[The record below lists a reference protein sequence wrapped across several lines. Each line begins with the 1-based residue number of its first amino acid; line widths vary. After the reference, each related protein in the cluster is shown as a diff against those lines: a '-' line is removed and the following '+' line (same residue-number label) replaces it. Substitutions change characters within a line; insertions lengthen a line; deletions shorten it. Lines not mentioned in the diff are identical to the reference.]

1 MREFFQT
8 LLLRFSLCALAAT
21 LALLVIHSKTF
32 RDACAKLLALW
43 RGMTALGRTV
53 AVLVVS
59 VFVVYASTKTNTPPL
74 RVVRPLSLPRL
85 ESPTVTAADIDRGY
99 RQVSVATN
107 EDASFAMPSNATI
120 IGNWHKRGTF
130 GEWMRLDFGD
140 FAFPLG
146 RNGAAYSAFSVF
158 SDGKIRPTPR
168 DTAHEI
174 CAVGSPLLA
183 LQGESRFWTAEGAND
198 SKILTWENFFLN
210 ADTNA
215 PVNAQIKL
223 SPAGDFTVRTN
234 AVETAYARICPQD
247 WDGDGIPNNLD
258 ENPCAFDGDYNGPAN
273 VLPPGAN
280 TNAYCTVSLVASGP
294 DTRVTFSGDAPS
306 DYPDPDFIAKSGV
319 TNEVMILIGKSYTVS
334 SDEPL
339 ALVGVSDPATEVWQ
353 PDATWRLGTVC
364 RPVSISSS
372 EGSPFTMS
380 VEPANLSGTFV
391 WEPTGCGCAV
401 SGSGNLFSFTCPMTC
416 TCCGTSAYGSYV
428 YEGYSLPVS
437 GGLCGCHYDG
447 TGPRWETAPAPLAA
461 SVTASFSKPAVIFE
475 DPYEN
480 LPGQWVPR
488 RSTRTRLNI
497 VANGGPNGGTLTVTT
512 ADLAKL
518 TAVSGPVL
526 PLLPVTVPPETQ
538 VTYSIVYEG
547 AASSGAE
554 GDVVV
559 TAALQDADTTDT
571 LTSADAQTSIR
582 LELSPIWEAPE
593 NPCTNRHVYGVGE
606 KIACRHEPLSVDGT
620 WRIEGLEGF
629 NSLGLAEGCDAVL
642 TLSFIGS
649 EVPDLR
655 FCASGAEYAP
665 LLQMIVPEGVV
676 CRAARWDGRSC
687 ARGLSGGFGMVL
699 RLYVLPMNV
708 SFQGIDMR
716 EDPCTEVIP
725 PSGYYAGTNYNGA
738 LSHTLDAGAGWWHH
752 VHSGNYWT
760 EDNPYAAARY
770 PPFAQG
776 VMNWKIP
783 ISWNQRFDDELSWPR
798 SVSSISQCRI
808 GSSAWYRQT
817 FSMSDNGTVS
827 VAKFG
832 HVADRTTNDV
842 VRIDGSVVHDG
853 D

>member
-1 MREFFQT
+1 MREAFQEI
-8 LLLRFSLCALAAT
+8 LLRFSLCGLAAS
-21 LALLVIHSKTF
+21 LALLALRARSF
-32 RDACAKLLALW
+32 RAACETLLGLW

-53 AVLVVS
+53 TVLFVS

-130 GEWMRLDFGD
+130 GEWMRLDLGD

-146 RNGAAYSAFSVF
+146 TNGAAYSAFSVF

-168 DTAHEI
+168 DAAHEI

-183 LQGESRFWTAEGAND
+183 LQGESRFWTDEGAD
-198 SKILTWENFFLN
+198 GAKLLTWENFFLN

-215 PVNAQIKL
+215 PVSAQIRL
-223 SPAGDFTVRTN
+223 YPNGDFAVRSN
-234 AVETAYARICPQD
+234 EVETAYARICPQD

-280 TNAYCTVSLVASGP
+280 TNAYCTVSLVAAGP

-319 TNEVMILIGKSYTVS
+319 TNEVMILIGKTYTVS

-353 PDATWRLGTVC
+353 PDATWRLGNVC

-512 ADLAKL
+512 ANLAKL
-518 TAVSGPVL
+518 TAVSGPDL
-526 PLLPVTVPPETQ
+526 PLLPVTIPPETQ

-547 AASSGAE
+547 AAASVSIDDIA
-554 GDVVV
+554 V
-559 TAALQDADTTDT
+559 TAMITENDTSIT
-571 LTSADAQTSIR
+571 LTSSTLMTAVRVELDA
-582 LELSPIWEAPE
+582 EDSPTLQAGEHRHAFGVAE
-593 NPCTNRHVYGVGE
+593 RVFTHVYPDEATPTWQDGRDINVLLNGRDFFCPWTGGTYTPTMTWNTVEYHATIDVVAPRIVCQVAEWNDCITGSVGVAGAVGM
-606 KIACRHEPLSVDGT
+606 KLHLYIEPKTVSFFGVYFEEIPDDE
-620 WRIEGLEGF
+620 EGLHQGYF
-629 NSLGLAEGCDAVL
+629 DDAE
-642 TLSFIGS
+642 
-649 EVPDLR
+649 R
-655 FCASGAEYAP
+655 GAP
-665 LLQMIVPEGVV
+665 
-676 CRAARWDGRSC
+676 W
-687 ARGLSGGFGMVL
+687 
-699 RLYVLPMNV
+699 
-708 SFQGIDMR
+708 
-716 EDPCTEVIP
+716 
-725 PSGYYAGTNYNGA
+725 
-738 LSHTLDAGAGWWHH
+738 SHTQLAGAGNWEP
-752 VHSGNYWT
+752 VRSGSYWT
-760 EDNPYAAARY
+760 TDHAQAGTY
-770 PPFAQG
+770 PQPWTNGWKEWRIPVGWGIAGTVKG
-776 VMNWKIP
+776 VVVP
-783 ISWNQRFDDELSWPR
+783 DPTVQRFE
-798 SVSSISQCRI
+798 I
-808 GSSAWYRQT
+808 T
-817 FSMSDNGTVS
+817 ETGTVTVRKYQHEIQRN
-827 VAKFG
+827 VANEILLDG
-832 HVADRTTNDV
+832 
-842 VRIDGSVVHDG
+842 VRQN
-853 D
+853 

>member
-1 MREFFQT
+1 MREVFQT
-8 LLLRFSLCALAAT
+8 LLLRFSLCGLAAT
-21 LALLVIHSKTF
+21 LALLALRARPF
-32 RDACAKLLALW
+32 RDACATLLGLW

-53 AVLVVS
+53 TVLVVS

-146 RNGAAYSAFSVF
+146 TNGAAYSAFSVF

-183 LQGESRFWTAEGAND
+183 LQGVSRFWTAEGAND
-198 SKILTWENFFLN
+198 SRILTWENFFLN

-215 PVNAQIKL
+215 PVNAQIEL
-223 SPAGDFTVRTN
+223 STAGDFAVRSN
-234 AVETAYARICPQD
+234 EVETAYARICPQD

-319 TNEVMILIGKSYTVS
+319 TNEVMILIGKTYTVS

-401 SGSGNLFSFTCPMTC
+401 SGSGNLYSFTCPMTC

-447 TGPRWETAPAPLAA
+447 TGPKWETAPAPLAA

-512 ADLAKL
+512 ANLAKL
-518 TAVSGPVL
+518 TAVSGPDL
-526 PLLPVTVPPETQ
+526 PLLPVTIPPETQ

-547 AASSGAE
+547 AAASGAE

-559 TAALQDADTTDT
+559 TAALVGNITGLETTGT
-571 LTSADAQTSIR
+571 AAATSLRVELSADHA
-582 LELSPIWEAPE
+582 APLNS
-593 NPCTNRHVYGVGE
+593 NPNRHVYGVLESFHYRHYPSGGDPDWTFFEGTEELFPFSEGYMILPAVTNQSSGGRCEYHVVFADVAYTNSFLMLLPQIESRLPRCNETIEPIYGE
-606 KIACRHEPLSVDGT
+606 SGWLILHLDLFVGPLYVSFSGVDF
-620 WRIEGLEGF
+620 E
-629 NSLGLAEGCDAVL
+629 
-642 TLSFIGS
+642 
-649 EVPDLR
+649 EVPDE
-655 FCASGAEYAP
+655 SGSCP
-665 LLQMIVPEGVV
+665 HEGYYDDVV
-676 CRAARWDGRSC
+676 KG
-687 ARGLSGGFGMVL
+687 GYLSHCTATGAGHP
-699 RLYVLPMNV
+699 YTVLPNGYWCSDMAGKAGRYERPWTNGWKEWPIPV
-708 SFQGIDMR
+708 RWFVGPVGASF
-716 EDPCTEVIP
+716 EKP
-725 PSGYYAGTNYNGA
+725 PT
-738 LSHTLDAGAGWWHH
+738 
-752 VHSGNYWT
+752 
-760 EDNPYAAARY
+760 
-770 PPFAQG
+770 
-776 VMNWKIP
+776 
-783 ISWNQRFDDELSWPR
+783 
-798 SVSSISQCRI
+798 SQKFMLRAD
-808 GSSAWYRQT
+808 GT
-817 FSMSDNGTVS
+817 FSIRKYGFQATRDIFNHMAIEGGEDE
-827 VAKFG
+827 
-832 HVADRTTNDV
+832 
-842 VRIDGSVVHDG
+842 
-853 D
+853 